1 MCWTASDQRVQD
13 AIEAWGLL
21 CEACKQRADEKLIKE
36 GKDSLFDFEAKEYGF
51 CEECMK
57 RINGEV
63 TEHVHF
69 LHTWIEER
77 SKDLPDEEDAKNAL
91 FKIMEVIRW

>member
-1 MCWTASDQRVQD
+1 
-13 AIEAWGLL
+13 
-21 CEACKQRADEKLIKE
+21 
-36 GKDSLFDFEAKEYGF
+36 
-51 CEECMK
+51 MK

-63 TEHVHF
+63 MEHVHF

-77 SKDLPDEEDAKNAL
+77 SKDLPDEEDAKHAL